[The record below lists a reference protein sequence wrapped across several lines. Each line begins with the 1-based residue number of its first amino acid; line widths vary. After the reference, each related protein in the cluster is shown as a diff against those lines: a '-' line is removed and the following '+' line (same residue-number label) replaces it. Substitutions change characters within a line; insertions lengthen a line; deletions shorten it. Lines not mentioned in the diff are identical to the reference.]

1 MQALQDVGVDV
12 NSRFLHTYILCMPFN
27 RYMLVLQCVCVCVC
41 VCGDDDDDDD
51 DDVLQVNKCMAYS
64 LRIEARDIVPCSD
77 FTIDGFGCFASDL
90 QQVCMY
96 ACTYALWVD

>member
-1 MQALQDVGVDV
+1 VTLE
-12 NSRFLHTYILCMPFN
+12 PFS
-27 RYMLVLQCVCVCVC
+27 MLFRAGDSCTRPPVCVCVCVC
-41 VCGDDDDDDD
+41 VCGGDDDDDD